1 MNVVRA
7 AIIRKERSGCARL
20 IGLTMSLSTLLATML
35 VAQAPAEFD
44 VASIKPNNLNDRI
57 VTIKI
62 GPGGKFTARGYTL
75 QLLIQQAY
83 GVLGFQISAGPSWL
97 DSDRYD
103 VSAKVTMEG
112 NLTERQLRPLLQKLL
127 AERFHLRVQQGAKEM
142 AGYALTAARGG
153 PKMQADDDGEEH
165 PDTIRMSG
173 IGFQGQGITTGML
186 ASIVQSVLGFPV
198 VDKTGLKGVYDIQVS
213 WTEQYTR
220 RLPDIDPGDT
230 GRASE
235 PAGSTIF
242 TALNDRLGLKLS
254 AQRVTVPTIIVEHA
268 EKATEN

>member
-1 MNVVRA
+1 M
-7 AIIRKERSGCARL
+7 L
-20 IGLTMSLSTLLATML
+20 LLTLFATML
-35 VAQAPAEFD
+35 AAQAPTEFD

-75 QLLIQQAY
+75 QLLIQHAY

-97 DSDRYD
+97 DSDRYN

-142 AGYALTAARGG
+142 AGYALAVARGG
-153 PKMQADDDGEEH
+153 PKMQADADGEEH

-173 IGFQGQGITTGML
+173 IGFRGQGITTEML
-186 ASIVQSVLGFPV
+186 ARIVQSVLGFPV
-198 VDKTGLKGVYDIQVS
+198 VDKTGLKGVYDLQVN

-220 RLPDIDPGDT
+220 SLPDIDPGDT

-242 TALNDRLGLKLS
+242 TALNDRLGLKLT
-254 AQRVTVPTIIVEHA
+254 AQKVTVPTIVIEHA